1 MLLRRPQRSDYGSRR
16 TGNHQHRGYVDT
28 FHVAF
33 SDVSMS
39 AASETPVTSAGFG
52 TKFGDDPSGTPLY
65 HLLPVAGCYTDL
77 AGTFIGVNSHGG
89 VTLSALSSIE
99 P

>member
-1 MLLRRPQRSDYGSRR
+1 
-16 TGNHQHRGYVDT
+16 
-28 FHVAF
+28 
-33 SDVSMS
+33 MS

-52 TKFGDDPSGTPLY
+52 TKFGGDPSGTPLY

-99 P
+99 PALFKANPLLMCELQARSLVAR